1 MKYSSRCRCS
11 ICAKEGKFNIFY
23 SIYDGFL
30 CRECVG
36 KLKNVCFSRRPRAFT
51 MTGWKYNQEDKS
63 TILKNYTAAQARQRL
78 EYLEENQKL
87 KKKFKQ
93 TKTSKDGNLIIDEG
107 NRLFY
112 IKNKE
117 YEIFHLDE
125 VHSFSID
132 RVYDKREYMNAYEL
146 TELRLMIELKH
157 AFTRYAFYCLGRMKW
172 YEHKKIKKAK
182 DCGLEALTLLH
193 ELTGVHPGKVTKTYC
208 IDRKK

>member
-11 ICAKEGKFNIFY
+11 ICAKEGRFNIFY
-23 SIYDGFL
+23 SINDGFL

-36 KLKNVCFSRRPRAFT
+36 KLKNVCFSRKPRAFT

-63 TILKNYTAAQARQRL
+63 TILKNYTVKQARQRL

-87 KKKFKQ
+87 KEKFKQ
-93 TKTSKDGNLIIDEG
+93 TKSSKDGKLIIDEI

-117 YEIFHLDE
+117 YEIFDLNA
-125 VHSFSID
+125 VNSFSVD
-132 RVYDKREYMNAYEL
+132 RVYDKRQNMNIYEL

-157 AFTRYAFYCLGRMKW
+157 AFTRYAFYSLGRMKW
-172 YEHKKIKKAK
+172 YEHGKIKKAK
-182 DCGLEALTLLH
+182 DSGKETLELLH
-193 ELTGVHPGKVTKTYC
+193 ELTKVHPGKVTKTYC
-208 IDRKK
+208 IDRK